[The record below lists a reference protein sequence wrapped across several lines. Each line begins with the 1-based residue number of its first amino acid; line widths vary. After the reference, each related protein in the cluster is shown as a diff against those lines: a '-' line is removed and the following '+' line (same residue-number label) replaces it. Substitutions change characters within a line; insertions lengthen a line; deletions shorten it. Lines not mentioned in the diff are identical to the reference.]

1 VVGMWLSVVLL
12 LGLLGGVAGF
22 WWMQGRRQ
30 QQKKKQNEALLNRKL
45 VAVTQSAR
53 QTGDNIAHDLR
64 TPLTR
69 LRADVEEALRH
80 DDGKMH
86 RATLER
92 VLDEIQNM
100 QTIVNALLTLGQA
113 EAGAMRVKK
122 KTVDLSGL
130 LEELLEL
137 YLPSAEDRRLTLQG
151 RIASNLTIEAD
162 RQLLARIFANLFDN
176 ELKYVPAGGSILLT
190 AVAKGKRVEIRVED
204 DGPGIPAEMR
214 DKIFER
220 FSRLDPSRT
229 LSGGAGLGLSLVKAF
244 AQLLQGEIC
253 VAESS
258 LGGAAFILTLPA
270 SAAEVSKPFPR
281 SAAGQS

>member
-1 VVGMWLSVVLL
+1 MDNLGLIILL
-12 LGLLGGVAGF
+12 LGLVGGLAGYY
-22 WWMQGRRQ
+22 WWLQRRRQ
-30 QQKKKQNEALLNRKL
+30 QQQQRKEALLRRQL

-69 LRADVEEALRH
+69 LRADVEVALRH
-80 DDGKMH
+80 DDGEMH
-86 RATLER
+86 RAALER
-92 VLDEIQNM
+92 VLGEIQNM
-100 QTIVNALLTLGQA
+100 QNIVNALLTLGQA

-137 YLPSAEDRRLTLQG
+137 YVPSAEERHLTLQG
-151 RIASNLTIEAD
+151 RIAPNLSIEAD

-176 ELKYVPAGGSILLT
+176 ELKYVPAGGTILLT
-190 AVAKGKRVEIRVED
+190 AFAKGKRVEIRVED
-204 DGPGIPAEMR
+204 NGPGIPAEMR

-220 FSRLDPSRT
+220 FARLDPSRT
-229 LSGGAGLGLSLVKAF
+229 LSSGAGLGLSLVKTF

-258 LGGAAFILTLPA
+258 LGGAAFILTLPV
-270 SAAEVSKPFPR
+270 SAAEFSKPFP
-281 SAAGQS
+281 

>member
-1 VVGMWLSVVLL
+1 MFGMWLSLILL
-12 LGLLGGVAGF
+12 VGLIGGLAGY
-22 WWMQGRRQ
+22 WWRQRRRQ
-30 QQKKKQNEALLNRKL
+30 KQKEASLRRQL
-45 VAVTQSAR
+45 VAVTQSTR

-69 LRADVEEALRH
+69 LRADVEAALRY
-80 DDGKMH
+80 DDGEMH
-86 RATLER
+86 RAALER
-92 VLDEIQNM
+92 VLGEIQNM
-100 QTIVNALLTLGQA
+100 QNIINALLTLGQA

-122 KTVDLSGL
+122 KAVDLSGL

-137 YLPSAEDRRLTLQG
+137 YVPSAEERRLTLQG
-151 RIASNLTIEAD
+151 RIAPNLTIEAD
-162 RQLLARIFANLFDN
+162 RQLLARIFSNLLDN
-176 ELKYVPAGGSILLT
+176 ELKYVPTGGTILLT
-190 AVAKGKRVEIRVED
+190 ALARGSRVEIRVED

-220 FSRLDPSRT
+220 FARLDPSRT

-270 SAAEVSKPFPR
+270 SAAEVSKPFP
-281 SAAGQS
+281 

>member
-1 VVGMWLSVVLL
+1 MDNLGSTILL
-12 LGLLGGVAGF
+12 LGLLGLVGGVGGF
-22 WWMQGRRQ
+22 WWLQRRRQ
-30 QQKKKQNEALLNRKL
+30 QQKEALLRRQL
-45 VAVTQSAR
+45 VAVTQSTL

-69 LRADVEEALRH
+69 LRADVEAALRH
-80 DDGKMH
+80 DDAEMH

-100 QTIVNALLTLGQA
+100 QNIVNALLTLGQA
-113 EAGAMRVKK
+113 EAGAMRVRK

-130 LEELLEL
+130 LEELIEL
-137 YLPSAEDRRLTLQG
+137 YMPSAEERRLTLQG
-151 RIASNLTIEAD
+151 RIAPNLNIEAD

-176 ELKYVPAGGSILLT
+176 ELKYVPAGGTILLT
-190 AVAKGKRVEIRVED
+190 ALAKGPHVEILVED
-204 DGPGIPAEMR
+204 DGPGIPVEMR

-220 FSRLDPSRT
+220 FARLDPSRT

-244 AQLLQGEIC
+244 SQLLQGE
-253 VAESS
+253 VRVGESS

-270 SAAEVSKPFPR
+270 SAAGVSKPFP
-281 SAAGQS
+281 

>member
-1 VVGMWLSVVLL
+1 MAGMWLFMVLL

-22 WWMQGRRQ
+22 WWWQRRRQ
-30 QQKKKQNEALLNRKL
+30 QQKEALLRRQL
-45 VAVTQSAR
+45 VAVTQSTR

-69 LRADVEEALRH
+69 LRADVEAALRH
-80 DDGKMH
+80 DDGEMH

-100 QTIVNALLTLGQA
+100 QNIVNALLTLGQA
-113 EAGAMRVKK
+113 EAGAMRVRK

-130 LEELLEL
+130 LEELIEL
-137 YLPSAEDRRLTLQG
+137 YIPSAEERRLTLQG
-151 RIASNLTIEAD
+151 RVSPNLNIEAD

-176 ELKYVPAGGSILLT
+176 ELKYVPAGGTILLT
-190 AVAKGKRVEIRVED
+190 ALSRGPQVEIRVED
-204 DGPGIPAEMR
+204 DGPGIPVEMR

-220 FSRLDPSRT
+220 FARLDPSRT
-229 LSGGAGLGLSLVKAF
+229 MSGGVGLGLSLVKAF
-244 AQLLQGEIC
+244 AQLLQGDVR

-270 SAAEVSKPFPR
+270 VAAEPSKPFP
-281 SAAGQS
+281 

>member
-1 VVGMWLSVVLL
+1 MWLLIVLL
-12 LGLLGGVAGF
+12 LGLVGGLAGY
-22 WWMQGRRQ
+22 WWLQRRQ
-30 QQKKKQNEALLNRKL
+30 QQQKEALLRRQL
-45 VAVTQSAR
+45 VSVTQSSR

-69 LRADVEEALRH
+69 LRADVEAALRH
-80 DDGKMH
+80 DDAEMH

-100 QTIVNALLTLGQA
+100 QNIVNALLTLGQA
-113 EAGAMRVKK
+113 EAGAMKVRK

-130 LEELLEL
+130 LEELIEL
-137 YLPSAEDRRLTLQG
+137 YMPSAEERRLTLQG
-151 RIASNLTIEAD
+151 RISPNLNIEAD

-176 ELKYVPAGGSILLT
+176 ELKYVPAGGTILLT
-190 AVAKGKRVEIRVED
+190 ALARGPHVEILVED
-204 DGPGIPAEMR
+204 DGPGIPVEMR

-229 LSGGAGLGLSLVKAF
+229 LSGGSGLGLSLVKAF
-244 AQLLQGEIC
+244 AQLLQGE
-253 VAESS
+253 VRVVESS

-270 SAAEVSKPFPR
+270 SAAAVSKPSP
-281 SAAGQS
+281 